1 MKILK
6 IPLPLIPAPR
16 HAPGFPTRSGKRVLD
31 AAIQRYDFV
40 VFSNIDLI
48 QAQVIGLS
56 MENLTDNYDVAV
68 IGGGHAGC
76 EAALA
81 CARMGCRTILFNI
94 NLDSIAL
101 MSCNPAI
108 GGLAK
113 GQLVKEI
120 DALGGEMGKVTDKTA
135 VHFRMLNA
143 SKGPA
148 VHSSRMQCDKQ
159 LYRLTMKAVVEN
171 QPNLYIRQAMIES
184 LVIEDGTVIGVLDQS
199 EHFYGAKKVV
209 ITTGTFLNG
218 LVHVGASQIPSGRA
232 GELASIG
239 LAKNLKNLGF
249 DIGRMK
255 TGTPP
260 RLCASSIDFSRL
272 ERQDS
277 DPSPQPFSFT
287 TKALRTE
294 RLPSYFSA
302 TSAETHRVIRENIQH
317 SPLYS
322 GIIKGVSARYCPSLE
337 DKVMRFSERE
347 SHPVVLEHEGLDT
360 QEVYAKGLGNCL
372 PLELQYKI
380 VRSVKGL
387 EQAQIMRPAYAIEYD
402 FVQPTQLKPTLETK
416 LVDGLYL
423 AGQINGTS
431 GYEEAAAQGLWAG
444 INAACAVQ
452 GAPAFILDRSEAYM
466 AVMIDDLVTRGV
478 DEPYRMFTS
487 RAEYRLILRE
497 DNATIRL
504 MGKGCELGLIE
515 RAHYLELHDKIKKIE
530 QGIEHLKAS
539 SINPTPEINEALAK
553 IPSPPLN
560 NHSTLHGLL
569 KRHEISY
576 DNLTGFPGWEPQ
588 DDSFVKQQIE
598 IETKYE
604 GYIKRQFDA
613 VKKLKDQEKKK
624 IPPDFDYNCVP
635 GLSNELKAKLTKI
648 APQTLGQMERIIGM
662 TEGAISAVLIMMKK
676 QELSKDC

>member
-1 MKILK
+1 M
-6 IPLPLIPAPR
+6 PNNLI
-16 HAPGFPTRSGKRVLD
+16 
-31 AAIQRYDFV
+31 
-40 VFSNIDLI
+40 
-48 QAQVIGLS
+48 
-56 MENLTDNYDVAV
+56 DNYDVAV

-81 CARMGCRTILFNI
+81 CARMGGRTILFNI

-171 QPNLYIRQAMIES
+171 QQNLHIRQAMVES
-184 LVIEDGTVIGVLDQS
+184 LVIENGMIKGVLDQS
-199 EHFYGAKKVV
+199 GHFYGAKKVI

-218 LVHVGASQIPSGRA
+218 LVHVGASQTPSGRA

-239 LAKNLKNLGF
+239 LAQNLKQLGF

-260 RLCASSIDFSRL
+260 RLRASSIDFSRL

-277 DPSPQPFSFT
+277 DPEPQPFSFT
-287 TKALRTE
+287 TRTLRPE
-294 RLPSYFSA
+294 RLPSYFAA
-302 TSAETHRVIRENIQH
+302 TSAETHRVIRENIQF

-322 GIIKGVSARYCPSLE
+322 GVIKGVSARYCPSLE
-337 DKVMRFSERE
+337 DKVMRFGERE
-347 SHPVVLEHEGLDT
+347 SHPVVLEHEGLET

-372 PLELQYKI
+372 PLELQYQI

-387 EQAQIMRPAYAIEYD
+387 EHAQIMRPAYAIEYD

-416 LVDGLYL
+416 LVAGLYL

-444 INAACAVQ
+444 INASRAVQ

-497 DNATIRL
+497 DNAVIRL
-504 MGKGCELGLIE
+504 MGKGCELGLVDQ
-515 RAHYLELHDKIKKIE
+515 AQYLALQDKIKKIE

-539 SINPTPEINEALAK
+539 PIKPTAETNEQLVK
-553 IPSPPLN
+553 LNTPPLN
-560 NHSTLHGLL
+560 NHTTLYGLL
-569 KRHEISY
+569 KRYELSY
-576 DNLTGFPGWEPQ
+576 DNLAGFPGWEPQ
-588 DDSFVKQQIE
+588 IDTFVKQQIE

-613 VKKLKDQEKKK
+613 VKKLKEQEKKK
-624 IPPDFDYNCVP
+624 IPPDFDYSTVP
-635 GLSNELKAKLTKI
+635 GLSNELQVKLIRI
-648 APQTLGQMERIIGM
+648 APATIGQMERIPGM

-676 QELSKDC
+676 QELSGC

>member
-1 MKILK
+1 L
-6 IPLPLIPAPR
+6 
-16 HAPGFPTRSGKRVLD
+16 V
-31 AAIQRYDFV
+31 
-40 VFSNIDLI
+40 
-48 QAQVIGLS
+48 
-56 MENLTDNYDVAV
+56 DNYDVAV

-81 CARMGCRTILFNI
+81 AARMGCRTILFNI

-159 LYRLTMKAVVEN
+159 LYRLTMKAIVEN
-171 QPNLYIRQAMIES
+171 QQNLNIRQAMVES
-184 LVIEDGTVIGVLDQS
+184 LVIENGTIKGVLDQS
-199 EHFYGAKKVV
+199 GYFYGVKKVI

-218 LVHVGASQIPSGRA
+218 LVHVGASQTPSGRA

-239 LAKNLKNLGF
+239 LANNLKGLGF

-260 RLCASSIDFSRL
+260 RLCASSIDFTSL
-272 ERQDS
+272 TRQDS
-277 DPSPQPFSFT
+277 DPDPLPFSFT
-287 TKALRTE
+287 TSALRTE
-294 RLPSYFSA
+294 RLPSYFTA
-302 TSAETHRVIRENIQH
+302 TSTATHRVIRENIQH
-317 SPLYS
+317 SPLYA
-322 GIIKGVSARYCPSLE
+322 GVIKGVSARYCPSLE
-337 DKVMRFSERE
+337 DKVMRFGERE

-372 PLELQYKI
+372 PLELQYQI

-387 EQAQIMRPAYAIEYD
+387 EQAEIMRPAYAIEYD

-416 LVDGLYL
+416 LVKGLYL

-444 INAACAVQ
+444 INAARAMQ
-452 GAPAFILDRSEAYM
+452 GAPPFILDRSEAYM
-466 AVMIDDLVTRGV
+466 SVMIDDLVTRGV

-497 DNATIRL
+497 DNAVIRL
-504 MGKGCELGLIE
+504 MGKGCELGLID
-515 RAHYLELHDKIKKIE
+515 RAHYRELQDKIKKIE
-530 QGIEHLKAS
+530 QGIEHLKS
-539 SINPTPEINEALAK
+539 SPVNPSTETNEKLAGLNTPA
-553 IPSPPLN
+553 LN
-560 NHSTLHGLL
+560 NHTTLHGLL
-569 KRHEISY
+569 KRYELSY
-576 DNLTGFPGWEPQ
+576 DNLAVFPGWEPQ
-588 DDSFVKQQIE
+588 KDSFVKKQIE

-624 IPPDFDYNCVP
+624 IPSDFDYNSVP
-635 GLSNELKAKLTKI
+635 GLSNELKAKLIKV

-676 QELSKDC
+676 HELKGC

>member
-1 MKILK
+1 MDN
-6 IPLPLIPAPR
+6 LI
-16 HAPGFPTRSGKRVLD
+16 
-31 AAIQRYDFV
+31 
-40 VFSNIDLI
+40 
-48 QAQVIGLS
+48 
-56 MENLTDNYDVAV
+56 DNYDVAV

-76 EAALA
+76 EATLA
-81 CARMGCRTILFNI
+81 SARMGCRTILFNI

-171 QPNLYIRQAMIES
+171 QQNLSIRQAMVES
-184 LVIEDGTVIGVLDQS
+184 LVIENGTIKGVLDQS
-199 EHFYGAKKVV
+199 GYFYGAKKVI

-218 LVHVGASQIPSGRA
+218 LVHIGASQTPSGRA

-239 LAKNLKNLGF
+239 LANNLKGLGF

-260 RLCASSIDFSRL
+260 RLRASSIDFSRL

-277 DPSPQPFSFT
+277 DPQPQPFSFT
-287 TKALRTE
+287 TIALRSE

-302 TSAETHRVIRENIQH
+302 TSAETHHVIRENIQH

-322 GIIKGVSARYCPSLE
+322 GVIKGVSARYCPSLE

-372 PLELQYKI
+372 PLELQYQI

-416 LVDGLYL
+416 LVQGLYL

-444 INAACAVQ
+444 INAARAVQ
-452 GAPAFILDRSEAYM
+452 GAPAFILDRSEAYI

-497 DNATIRL
+497 DNAVIRL
-504 MGKGCELGLIE
+504 MGKGCELGLIDRE
-515 RAHYLELHDKIKKIE
+515 HYLSLQAKIL
-530 QGIEHLKAS
+530 QIEHGIKRLQAS
-539 SINPTPEINEALAK
+539 PINPTPEINEALAK

-560 NHSTLHGLL
+560 NHSTLYGLL

-576 DNLTGFPGWEPQ
+576 DNLAGFPGWEPQ
-588 DDSFVKQQIE
+588 NDALVKQQIE

-624 IPPDFDYNCVP
+624 IPPDFDYNSVP
-635 GLSNELKAKLTKI
+635 GLSNELKAKLIKV

-676 QELSKDC
+676 QELIREPKK

>member
-1 MKILK
+1 MI
-6 IPLPLIPAPR
+6 
-16 HAPGFPTRSGKRVLD
+16 
-31 AAIQRYDFV
+31 
-40 VFSNIDLI
+40 
-48 QAQVIGLS
+48 
-56 MENLTDNYDVAV
+56 DNYDVLV

-81 CARMGCRTILFNI
+81 SARMGCRTILFNI

-171 QPNLYIRQAMIES
+171 QQNLNIRQAMVES
-184 LVIEDGTVIGVLDQS
+184 LVIENGTIKGVLDQS
-199 EHFYGAKKVV
+199 GYFYGTKKVI

-218 LVHVGASQIPSGRA
+218 LVYIGASQTRSGRA

-239 LAKNLKNLGF
+239 LANNLKGLGF

-260 RLCASSIDFSRL
+260 RLRASSIDFSQL

-277 DPSPQPFSFT
+277 DPDPQPFSFT
-287 TKALRTE
+287 TSVLRPE

-322 GIIKGVSARYCPSLE
+322 GVIKGVSARYCPSLE
-337 DKVMRFSERE
+337 DKVMRFGERE

-416 LVDGLYL
+416 LVAGLYL

-444 INAACAVQ
+444 INAARAIQ
-452 GAPAFILDRSEAYM
+452 GAPPFILDRSEAYM

-497 DNATIRL
+497 DNAVIRL
-504 MGKGCELGLIE
+504 MGKGCELGLIDRE
-515 RAHYLELHDKIKKIE
+515 HYLSLQNKILQIE
-530 QGIEHLKAS
+530 QGIARLKAA
-539 SINPTPEINEALAK
+539 SINPTPEINETLAK

-560 NHSTLHGLL
+560 NHTTLYGLL
-569 KRHEISY
+569 KRYEISY
-576 DNLTGFPGWEPQ
+576 DKLAGFPGWEPEN
-588 DDSFVKQQIE
+588 DFFVKQQIE

-624 IPPDFDYNCVP
+624 IPSDFDYNSVP
-635 GLSNELKAKLTKI
+635 GLSNELKAKLIKV

-676 QELSKDC
+676 HELKGC

>member
-1 MKILK
+1 
-6 IPLPLIPAPR
+6 
-16 HAPGFPTRSGKRVLD
+16 
-31 AAIQRYDFV
+31 
-40 VFSNIDLI
+40 
-48 QAQVIGLS
+48 
-56 MENLTDNYDVAV
+56 
-68 IGGGHAGC
+68 
-76 EAALA
+76 
-81 CARMGCRTILFNI
+81 
-94 NLDSIAL
+94 

-159 LYRLTMKAVVEN
+159 LYRLTMKAMVEN
-171 QPNLYIRQAMIES
+171 QQNLNIRQAMVES
-184 LVIEDGTVIGVLDQS
+184 LVIENGKIKGVLDQS
-199 EHFYGAKKVV
+199 GYFYGAKKVI

-218 LVHVGASQIPSGRA
+218 LVHIGASQTPSGRA

-239 LAKNLKNLGF
+239 LANNLKGLGF

-260 RLCASSIDFSRL
+260 RLRASSIDFSRL

-277 DPSPQPFSFT
+277 DPDPQPFSFT
-287 TKALRTE
+287 TAALRPE

-322 GIIKGVSARYCPSLE
+322 GVIKGVSARYCPSLE
-337 DKVMRFSERE
+337 DKVMRFGERE

-372 PLELQYKI
+372 PLELQYQI

-416 LVDGLYL
+416 LVAGLYL

-444 INAACAVQ
+444 INAARAVQ
-452 GAPAFILDRSEAYM
+452 CAPHFILDRSEAYM

-497 DNATIRL
+497 DNAVIRL
-504 MGKGCELGLIE
+504 MGKGCELGLIDRE
-515 RAHYLELHDKIKKIE
+515 HYLSLQDKIHQIE
-530 QGIEHLKAS
+530 KGIERLKAA
-539 SINPTPEINEALAK
+539 SINPTPEINEILAK

-560 NHSTLHGLL
+560 NHSTLYGLL
-569 KRHEISY
+569 KRYEVSY
-576 DNLTGFPGWEPQ
+576 DNLAGFPGWEPQ
-588 DDSFVKQQIE
+588 RDPFVKQQIE

-624 IPPDFDYNCVP
+624 IPPDFDYNSVP
-635 GLSNELKAKLTKI
+635 GLSNELKAKLI
-648 APQTLGQMERIIGM
+648 QVAPQTLGQMERIIGM

-676 QELSKDC
+676 HELQGR